1 MKVYSQC
8 SVFQSPS
15 KNPPFLFLLET
26 YLYHD
31 KYPIIFTFE
40 DRMSCSS
47 NISGKTLL
55 SKVLS
60 ISSPQPKARVL
71 KKPQLE
77 VVVLHANLKLIEEV
91 NIFKDDTAGK
101 QSIVSISLLNRMAL
115 CQVKSL
121 NLQQALVPLK
131 LCLDPP
137 HFRRG
142 HCKNRSHAA
151 YFSLVGK
158 HPPWEFSNMYLNR
171 GRALGILPCIQ
182 GEWRKRV
189 HKPSY

>member
-1 MKVYSQC
+1 
-8 SVFQSPS
+8 
-15 KNPPFLFLLET
+15 
-26 YLYHD
+26 
-31 KYPIIFTFE
+31 
-40 DRMSCSS
+40 MSCSS

-121 NLQQALVPLK
+121 NLQ
-131 LCLDPP
+131 
-137 HFRRG
+137 
-142 HCKNRSHAA
+142 
-151 YFSLVGK
+151 
-158 HPPWEFSNMYLNR
+158 
-171 GRALGILPCIQ
+171 
-182 GEWRKRV
+182 
-189 HKPSY
+189 

>member
-1 MKVYSQC
+1 MHGVEC
-8 SVFQSPS
+8 SSRLQKTLLFFS
-15 KNPPFLFLLET
+15 FLKRTSF
-26 YLYHD
+26 HD

-101 QSIVSISLLNRMAL
+101 QSIVSISLLNKMAL

-121 NLQQALVPLK
+121 NL
-131 LCLDPP
+131 
-137 HFRRG
+137 H
-142 HCKNRSHAA
+142 
-151 YFSLVGK
+151 
-158 HPPWEFSNMYLNR
+158 
-171 GRALGILPCIQ
+171 
-182 GEWRKRV
+182 
-189 HKPSY
+189 

>member
-1 MKVYSQC
+1 MHGVDVPVAFKKPSFSFPSWNVPLFMT
-8 SVFQSPS
+8 SVL
-15 KNPPFLFLLET
+15 LF
-26 YLYHD
+26 
-31 KYPIIFTFE
+31 FTFE
-40 DRMSCSS
+40 DRMSSSS

-101 QSIVSISLLNRMAL
+101 QSIVSISLLNKMAL

-121 NLQQALVPLK
+121 NL
-131 LCLDPP
+131 
-137 HFRRG
+137 H
-142 HCKNRSHAA
+142 
-151 YFSLVGK
+151 
-158 HPPWEFSNMYLNR
+158 
-171 GRALGILPCIQ
+171 
-182 GEWRKRV
+182 
-189 HKPSY
+189 